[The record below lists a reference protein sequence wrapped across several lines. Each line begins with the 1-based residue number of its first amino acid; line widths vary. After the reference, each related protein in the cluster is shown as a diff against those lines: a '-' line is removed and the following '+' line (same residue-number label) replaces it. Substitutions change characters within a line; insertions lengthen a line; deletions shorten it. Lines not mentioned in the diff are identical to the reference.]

1 MTEKKTDKNLKD
13 ALVETV
19 QIVTATANK
28 KEFFQMSKSSGGKR
42 SKKETKQS
50 GLKSQ
55 ASQML
60 PNDKSLVT
68 AAPVLMSNANNS
80 PKMSSCEKV
89 TTSKPNLVSNLVTPT
104 EGLFERS
111 SIDNQMLEIQ
121 CMPNQRSFCCNSSSL
136 PMLIHRSAT

>member
-50 GLKSQ
+50 DLKSQ
-55 ASQML
+55 ASQMTS
-60 PNDKSLVT
+60 NYKSLVT
-68 AAPVLMSNANNS
+68 AAPVLMINANNS

-89 TTSKPNLVSNLVTPT
+89 TTSKPNLVSNQI
-104 EGLFERS
+104 
-111 SIDNQMLEIQ
+111 IDINLEQ
-121 CMPNQRSFCCNSSSL
+121 
-136 PMLIHRSAT
+136 LIFVVEIINIFF

>member
-50 GLKSQ
+50 DLKSQ
-55 ASQML
+55 ASQMT
-60 PNDKSLVT
+60 PNYKSLVT
-68 AAPVLMSNANNS
+68 AAPVLMSTNNS

-89 TTSKPNLVSNLVTPT
+89 TTSKPNLVSNQI
-104 EGLFERS
+104 
-111 SIDNQMLEIQ
+111 IDINLEQ
-121 CMPNQRSFCCNSSSL
+121 
-136 PMLIHRSAT
+136 LIFVVEIINIFF